1 MDLAL
6 EQARAALAAGEF
18 PVGAVIV
25 AAGRVVADGKRL
37 NSRRAGP
44 EGLANEL
51 DHAEVVALRELLD
64 RHPEIDRAGLTVYS
78 TMEPCLMCYATLLLN
93 GVGRIVYA
101 YEDVM
106 GGGTNLPLAQL
117 TPLYRELAAEL
128 KLTPHIRRQES
139 LKLFQQFFA
148 NPENS
153 YWRGS
158 LLATYT
164 LAQGG
169 KK

>member
-25 AAGRVVADGKRL
+25 AEGRVVADGNRR
-37 NSRRAGP
+37 NSRGAGAAGP
-44 EGLANEL
+44 TNEL
-51 DHAEVVALRELLD
+51 DHAEVVALRELLL
-64 RHPEIDRAGLTVYS
+64 RRPEIDRAGLTVYS
-78 TMEPCLMCYATLLLN
+78 TLEPCLMCYTTMLLN
-93 GVGRIVYA
+93 GVRRIVYA

-106 GGGTNLPLAQL
+106 GGGTNLPLEQL
-117 TPLYRELAAEL
+117 APLYREMASEL

-139 LKLFQQFFA
+139 LELFRQFFA
-148 NPENS
+148 NPENP

-164 LAQGG
+164 LTR
-169 KK
+169 